1 MGNKHTKVLFIGG
14 ILFLGTAIVTGVV
27 TAKDFSIT
35 AYDQKHNVHKLIT
48 DKEEIEKMRRES
60 SNNDS
65 VNDPRFFIPSLIT
78 DEITEDSDIFK
89 ESKQLAEEKNDYLSK
104 ATLYTEEKE
113 TKQFGKIDEYLTVDN
128 TLVNV
133 TFCKTKTLKTRQIF
147 IDGVDV
153 VQRLAYIISNDLT
166 QKDFAGNEFGQGI
179 CNAIPSTPI
188 YTKGILE
195 TRDVKV
201 FDGMD
206 DGKTK
211 ITGKTYWVDLPAAYF
226 AISPSMNEIFIID
239 AYDGALSKIGK
250 LK

>member
-1 MGNKHTKVLFIGG
+1 MGNKHKKILFIGG
-14 ILFLGTAIVTGVV
+14 VFLLGVAV
-27 TAKDFSIT
+27 VANVIAKED
-35 AYDQKHNVHKLIT
+35 YDQKHNIQELMTV
-48 DKEEIEKMRRES
+48 KEVQEKSPYLKNSDE
-60 SNNDS
+60 
-65 VNDPRFFIPSLIT
+65 VIYALTPSLIT
-78 DEITEDSDIFK
+78 DEVAEDSDIFRK
-89 ESKQLAEEKNDYLSK
+89 SKQQAEEKNDYLSK
-104 ATLYTEEKE
+104 AILYTEEKE
-113 TKQFGKIDEYLTVDN
+113 TKQSGKIDEHLTIDN

-166 QKDFAGNEFGQGI
+166 EKDLDGYEYGQRI

-201 FDGMD
+201 FEKGMD
-206 DGKTK
+206 DGETK
-211 ITGKTYWVDLPAAYF
+211 ITGKTYIVDLSAVRF
-226 AISPSMNEIFIID
+226 AISPSMNEIFVVD
-239 AYDGALSKIGK
+239 AYDGALSKKGN